1 MGANIDRMEYFTI
14 ASTGAG
20 TDAGNL
26 SEIQN
31 GVNATNGDSRYVI
44 NGGYGESG
52 YVQGMTYN
60 DFSTSANA
68 SVFGNLS
75 GGSNGHA
82 SVCSTS
88 RAVFNV
94 PVVSES
100 TIEYVTVASTG
111 NSADFGDLDNP
122 RANAG
127 GASDGVTGEFYGGN
141 DNVGGGHFSI
151 NFIDKITIGTT
162 GNATDIG
169 DLLENNRSPGATSG
183 V

>member
-31 GVNATNGDSRYVI
+31 AVNATNGDSRYVI

-52 YVQGMTYN
+52 SVQGMTYN

-68 SVFGNLS
+68 SAFGNLS
-75 GGSNGHA
+75 AGHA
-82 SVCSTS
+82 SACSTS

-94 PVVSES
+94 PGANES
-100 TIEYVTVASTG
+100 TIEYVTVASTT

-122 RANAG
+122 RGNAG
-127 GASDGVTGEFYGGN
+127 AASDGTTGEWYGGN
-141 DNVGGGHFSI
+141 DNVGGGNFSI
-151 NFIDKITIGTT
+151 NFIDSITIGTT

-169 DLLENNRSPGATSG
+169 DLLEDNRSPGATSG
-183 V
+183 T